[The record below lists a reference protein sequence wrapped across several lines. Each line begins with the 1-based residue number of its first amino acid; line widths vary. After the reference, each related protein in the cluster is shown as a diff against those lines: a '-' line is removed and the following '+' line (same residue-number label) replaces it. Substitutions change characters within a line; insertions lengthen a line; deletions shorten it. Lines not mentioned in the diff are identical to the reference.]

1 MTDKNGIA
9 IEQGQYIQ
17 VIHAKVKNDN
27 GIYIVEKQYKE
38 NSFCLKKVKQNGE
51 KANTKYNIFFLDKNS
66 ISRNPDMIFTVITKE
81 QLKQAAKEVTAY
93 IKEETAKQKVYTFVK
108 AEQQEVKQ
116 GLYIHFV
123 KHVLFK
129 GHINKVSG
137 TYEITNVFSDGR
149 ICLHLIGKK
158 GEQIAD
164 NMNGYYQF
172 MPIHI
177 NFTAETVKQFFT
189 DGDIEIMERIE
200 STKGE
205 QDNTKKA
212 KKQPVKTVS
221 HNESQTAKTEEKQVN
236 EESHVEPET
245 VTEAKQKQ
253 KKAIN
258 YAITEDVDTR
268 NNSKIYVV
276 KLTDKISK
284 EEYQEVNEQIKN
296 IGGYYSRFKKGFI
309 FKDDPTSNLWKLF
322 QAGTPIEK
330 QEQNTED
337 TEQQAKVITPKY
349 YEINEQMAASS
360 RQMWSMSDYVP
371 NSETDSYRNAVN
383 QVYETVKQIAEQK
396 PEYLAKALTLADRY
410 SRKLAEWKNKEF
422 RIAMMYPSVLICG
435 AGNFPTR
442 KKEKQNRAEDRHM
455 KEYQEINAIPEQIE
469 HLLSSHYN
477 PVIKSGDS
485 NALEQLK
492 NKLTK
497 LQEQREAIKIEN
509 KQLKAAGKE
518 INPAYIL
525 QNLGQTIRN
534 TEQRIAQLEK
544 IKAKPTAETTEQYNT
559 SACKV
564 IENTDIMRLQ
574 LIFDGKPS
582 ADIRDMLKSHA
593 FKWSPSNEAWQRQ
606 LTNNAKYDARL
617 VLKEIEKQEQ
627 TA

>member
-1 MTDKNGIA
+1 
-9 IEQGQYIQ
+9 
-17 VIHAKVKNDN
+17 
-27 GIYIVEKQYKE
+27 
-38 NSFCLKKVKQNGE
+38 
-51 KANTKYNIFFLDKNS
+51 
-66 ISRNPDMIFTVITKE
+66 MIFTVITKE

-253 KKAIN
+253 KKVIN

-337 TEQQAKVITPKY
+337 TEQQPKEIKPHY
-349 YEINEQMAASS
+349 YPINEEMAKTS
-360 RQMWSMSDYVP
+360 RSMWSMSDYVP

-383 QVYETVKQIAEQK
+383 QVYDTVKQIAKQK
-396 PEYLAKALTLADRY
+396 PEQLAKALTLAERY

-422 RIAMMYPSVLICG
+422 KIAMMCPSVMISG
-435 AGNFPTR
+435 AGNFPVR

-455 KEYQEINAIPEQIE
+455 EEYQNINRIPEQIQN
-469 HLLSSHYN
+469 LLSAWHRD
-477 PVIKSGDS
+477 VISSGDD

-492 NKLTK
+492 DKLSK
-497 LQEQREAIKIEN
+497 LQEQREQIKAEN
-509 KQLKAAGKE
+509 KQLKAKNEPIYA
-518 INPAYIL
+518 PYIL
-525 QNLGQTIRN
+525 QNLGQNIRN
-534 TEQRIAQLEK
+534 VKQRIEQLERV
-544 IKAKPTAETTEQYNT
+544 KAKPTSDITKQYNT
-559 SACKV
+559 TICKV
-564 IENTDIMRLQ
+564 VENTEIMRLQ

-582 ADIRDMLKSHA
+582 DDIRSVLKSHG
-593 FKWSPSNEAWQRQ
+593 FRWSPYNSAWQRQ